1 MARKLKT
8 IMVIDDDRDTCWLL
22 SQVLGS
28 QGFCIKTVFDG
39 RSAIAELVNVSPELV
54 LLDLNLPE
62 IDGMGVLEE
71 IRKSNKDVIVIILS
85 GYGDTKRVVNA
96 MKLGAFDYIT
106 KPFNNKELAALIKN
120 AMESRLKDDTEGAR
134 QNISLSSPES
144 VKGISPQIR
153 HVFELIEAVA
163 PTNMTVVLQGESG
176 TGKELMAR
184 LIHSKSSRKNGPFV
198 ALDCGTL
205 QETLVESELFGY
217 EKGAFTGAAERK
229 EGHFEL
235 ANKGTLF
242 LDEVANI
249 KESVQLKL
257 LRVLQ
262 ERRVRHLGGKKDIP
276 VDVRIITATNTTMS
290 ELVKLGK
297 FRGDLYYRLNEF
309 LLELPPLRC
318 RSGDIPVLAEHFIE
332 EANLELGK
340 KVKGLTEKVTRLFL
354 NYAWPGNVRE
364 LKNIIRR
371 AVLMTES
378 EYMDIGDMPG
388 ELRGARDETGADV
401 SNGDVSLR
409 GVLKE
414 SIKDL
419 EREAIEKALAL
430 AKNNKSKAAKILQ
443 IDRTTLYSK
452 LKSLGILDL

>member
-1 MARKLKT
+1 MAAKLNT
-8 IMVIDDDRDTCWLL
+8 ILVVDDDRDTCWLL
-22 SQVLGS
+22 SGILGS
-28 QGFCIKTVFDG
+28 CGYDVKTAFDG
-39 RSAIAELVNVSPELV
+39 KSALTEIIKSSPELA
-54 LLDLNLPE
+54 LLDLNLPD

-71 IRKSNKDVIVIILS
+71 IRKRSRDVIVIILS

-106 KPFNNKELAALIKN
+106 KPFNNKELVALIKN
-120 AMESRLKDDTEGAR
+120 AMESRRKADTEGTRKNTA
-134 QNISLSSPES
+134 LSSPES
-144 VKGISPQIR
+144 VKGSSPQIR
-153 HVFELIEAVA
+153 HVFELIEVVA

-184 LIHSKSSRKNGPFV
+184 LIHSKSSRKGGPFV

-242 LDEVANI
+242 LDEVSNI

-276 VDVRIITATNTTMS
+276 VDVRIITAANTTMT
-290 ELVKLGK
+290 ELVTLGK

-309 LLELPPLRC
+309 LLDLPPLRC
-318 RSGDIPVLAEHFIE
+318 RSGDILVLAEHFIE

-340 KVKGLTEKVTRLFL
+340 KVRGLTEKAAGVFL

-364 LKNIIRR
+364 FRNVIRR

-378 EYMDIGDMPG
+378 EYIDIGDVPG
-388 ELRGARDETGADV
+388 ELQGARGETGADV
-401 SNGDVSLR
+401 SCGDVSLR

-414 SIKDL
+414 STKEL
-419 EREAIEKALAL
+419 EREMVEKALAL

-443 IDRTTLYSK
+443 IDRTTLYAK
-452 LKSLGILDL
+452 LKSLGIRDL

>member
-1 MARKLKT
+1 MAKKLRT
-8 IMVIDDDRDTCWLL
+8 ILVVDDDRDTCWLL

-28 QGFCIKTVFDG
+28 YGYCIKTAFDG
-39 RSAIAELVNVSPELV
+39 RSALAELSNASPELV

-71 IRKSNKDVIVIILS
+71 IRKRNKDVIVIILS

-120 AMESRLKDDTEGAR
+120 AMESCRRGDMEGTHKNAA
-134 QNISLSSPES
+134 LSSPES
-144 VKGISPQIR
+144 VRGISPQIR
-153 HVFELIEAVA
+153 HVLELIEVVA

-184 LIHSKSSRKNGPFV
+184 LIHSKSARKNGPFV

-235 ANKGTLF
+235 ANHGTLF
-242 LDEVANI
+242 LDEVTNI
-249 KESVQLKL
+249 RESVQLKL

-262 ERRVRHLGGKKDIP
+262 ERSVRHLGGKKDIP
-276 VDVRIITATNTTMS
+276 VDVRIITAANTTMA
-290 ELVKLGK
+290 ELVKLGT

-309 LLELPPLRC
+309 IVDLPPLRC
-318 RSGDIPVLAEHFIE
+318 RGGDIPVLAAHFIE
-332 EANLELGK
+332 EANTELGK
-340 KVKGLTEKVTRLFL
+340 NVRGLTEKASMAFS
-354 NYAWPGNVRE
+354 NYAWRGNVRE
-364 LKNIIRR
+364 FRNVIRR
-371 AVLMTES
+371 AVLMAES
-378 EYMDIGDMPG
+378 EYIDISDVPG
-388 ELRGARDETGADV
+388 ELLVAGDETGSDITC
-401 SNGDVSLR
+401 GDVSLR
-409 GVLKE
+409 GVLKA
-414 SIKDL
+414 STKDL
-419 EREAIEKALAL
+419 EREMIEKALTL

-452 LKSLGILDL
+452 IKSLGIR

>member
-8 IMVIDDDRDTCWLL
+8 IMVVDDNRDTCWLL
-22 SQVLGS
+22 SQVLSSHGY
-28 QGFCIKTVFDG
+28 GVKTVFDG
-39 RSAIAELVNVSPELV
+39 KSAIAELVNASPELV
-54 LLDLNLPE
+54 LLDLDLPE

-71 IRKSNKDVIVIILS
+71 IRKRNKDVIVIILS

-96 MKLGAFDYIT
+96 MKMGAFDYIT

-120 AMESRLKDDTEGAR
+120 AMESRRKADTEGTR
-134 QNISLSSPES
+134 KNIPLSSPES

-153 HVFELIEAVA
+153 HVFELIEVVA

-176 TGKELMAR
+176 TGKELIAR
-184 LIHSKSSRKNGPFV
+184 LIHAKSARKNGPFV

-235 ANKGTLF
+235 ANNGTLF
-242 LDEVANI
+242 LDEVTNI

-276 VDVRIITATNTTMS
+276 VDVRIITATNTTMTG
-290 ELVKLGK
+290 LVKLGK
-297 FRGDLYYRLNEF
+297 FRDDLYYRLNEF
-309 LLELPPLRC
+309 LLDLPPLRC
-318 RSGDIPVLAEHFIE
+318 RNGDIPVLAEHFIE

-340 KVKGLTEKVTRLFL
+340 KVRGLTENASRLFL

-364 LKNIIRR
+364 FRNVIRR
-371 AVLMTES
+371 AVLLTES
-378 EYMDIGDMPG
+378 EYIDIGDVPG
-388 ELRGARDETGADV
+388 ELQGARDETGADV
-401 SNGDVSLR
+401 SCGDVSLR

-414 SIKDL
+414 STKAL
-419 EREAIEKALAL
+419 EREAIEKAMAL

-452 LKSLGILDL
+452 IKSLKIRDL

>member
-1 MARKLKT
+1 MAAKLNT
-8 IMVIDDDRDTCWLL
+8 ILVVDDDRDTCWLL
-22 SQVLGS
+22 SGILGS
-28 QGFCIKTVFDG
+28 CGYDVKTAFDG
-39 RSAIAELVNVSPELV
+39 KSALTEIIKSSPELA
-54 LLDLNLPE
+54 LLDLNLPD

-71 IRKSNKDVIVIILS
+71 IRKRSRDVIVIILS

-106 KPFNNKELAALIKN
+106 KPFNNKELVALIKN
-120 AMESRLKDDTEGAR
+120 AMESRRKADTEGTRKNTA
-134 QNISLSSPES
+134 LSSPES
-144 VKGISPQIR
+144 VKGSSPQIR
-153 HVFELIEAVA
+153 HVFELIEVVA

-184 LIHSKSSRKNGPFV
+184 LIHSKSSRKGGPFV

-242 LDEVANI
+242 LDEVSNI

-276 VDVRIITATNTTMS
+276 VDVRIITAANTTMT
-290 ELVKLGK
+290 ELVTLGK

-309 LLELPPLRC
+309 LLDLPPLRC

-340 KVKGLTEKVTRLFL
+340 KVRGLTEKAAGVFL

-364 LKNIIRR
+364 FRNVIRR

-378 EYMDIGDMPG
+378 EYIDIGDVPG
-388 ELRGARDETGADV
+388 ELQGARGETGADV
-401 SNGDVSLR
+401 SCGDVSLR

-414 SIKDL
+414 STKEL
-419 EREAIEKALAL
+419 EREMVEKALAL

-443 IDRTTLYSK
+443 IDRTTLYAK
-452 LKSLGILDL
+452 LKSLGIRDL

>member
-1 MARKLKT
+1 MAKKLKT
-8 IMVIDDDRDTCWLL
+8 ILVVDDDRDTCWLL

-28 QGFCIKTVFDG
+28 YGYCIKTVSDG
-39 RSAIAELVNVSPELV
+39 RSALAELSNASPELV

-71 IRKSNKDVIVIILS
+71 IRKRNKDVIVIILS

-120 AMESRLKDDTEGAR
+120 AMESCRRGDMEGALK
-134 QNISLSSPES
+134 NAALSSPES
-144 VKGISPQIR
+144 VRGISPQIR
-153 HVFELIEAVA
+153 HVLELIEVVA

-184 LIHSKSSRKNGPFV
+184 LIHSKSARKNGPFV

-217 EKGAFTGAAERK
+217 EKGAFTGAAGRK

-235 ANKGTLF
+235 ANHGTLF
-242 LDEVANI
+242 LDEVTNI
-249 KESVQLKL
+249 RESVQLKL

-262 ERRVRHLGGKKDIP
+262 ERSVRHLGGKKDIP
-276 VDVRIITATNTTMS
+276 VDVRIITAANTTMA
-290 ELVKLGK
+290 ELVKLGT

-309 LLELPPLRC
+309 LVDLPPLRC
-318 RSGDIPVLAEHFIE
+318 RSGDIPVLAAHFIE
-332 EANLELGK
+332 EANTELGK
-340 KVKGLTEKVTRLFL
+340 KVRGLTEKAAMAFS
-354 NYAWPGNVRE
+354 NYAWRGNVRE
-364 LKNIIRR
+364 FRNVIRR
-371 AVLMTES
+371 AVLMAES
-378 EYMDIGDMPG
+378 EYIDIADVPG
-388 ELRGARDETGADV
+388 ELLVAGDETGSDITC
-401 SNGDVSLR
+401 GDVSLR
-409 GVLKE
+409 GVLKA
-414 SIKDL
+414 STKDL
-419 EREAIEKALAL
+419 EREIIEKALTL

-452 LKSLGILDL
+452 IKSLGIR

>member
-1 MARKLKT
+1 MAKKLKT
-8 IMVIDDDRDTCWLL
+8 ILVVDDDRDTCWLL

-28 QGFCIKTVFDG
+28 YGFCIKTVFDG
-39 RSAIAELVNVSPELV
+39 KSAIAELVNASPELV

-71 IRKSNKDVIVIILS
+71 IRKKNKDVIVIILS

-120 AMESRLKDDTEGAR
+120 AMESRLKAGTEGTR
-134 QNISLSSPES
+134 QNNALSLPES
-144 VKGISPQIR
+144 VKGISPQIM
-153 HVFELIEAVA
+153 HVLDLTEVVA

-184 LIHSKSSRKNGPFV
+184 LIHSKSARKNGPFV

-235 ANKGTLF
+235 ANNGTLF
-242 LDEVANI
+242 LDEVTNI

-276 VDVRIITATNTTMS
+276 VDVRIITATNTTMT

-297 FRGDLYYRLNEF
+297 FRDDLYYRLNEF

-318 RSGDIPVLAEHFIE
+318 RSGDIPVLAGHFIE

-340 KVKGLTEKVTRLFL
+340 KVRGLTEKANRVFL

-364 LKNIIRR
+364 IRNVIRR

-378 EYMDIGDMPG
+378 EYIDIGDVPG
-388 ELRGARDETGADV
+388 ELQGARGETVADV
-401 SNGDVSLR
+401 SCGDVSLR

-414 SIKDL
+414 STKDL
-419 EREAIEKALAL
+419 EREIIEKALAL

-452 LKSLGILDL
+452 LKSLGIRDL

>member
-8 IMVIDDDRDTCWLL
+8 IMVVDDDKDTCWLL

-28 QGFCIKTVFDG
+28 QGYCVKTVFDG
-39 RSAIAELVNVSPELV
+39 RSAIAELVNASPELV
-54 LLDLNLPE
+54 LLDLNLPD
-62 IDGMGVLEE
+62 IDGTRVLEE
-71 IRKSNKDVIVIILS
+71 IRTRNKDAIVIILS

-106 KPFNNKELAALIKN
+106 KPFNNKDLAALVKN
-120 AMESRLKDDTEGAR
+120 AMESRLKADTEGAR
-134 QNISLSSPES
+134 QNNALSSPES

-184 LIHSKSSRKNGPFV
+184 LIHSKSCRKNGPFV

-217 EKGAFTGAAERK
+217 EKGAFTGAVERK
-229 EGHFEL
+229 EGYFEL
-235 ANKGTLF
+235 ANNGTLF

-249 KESVQLKL
+249 KDSVQLKL

-276 VDVRIITATNTTMS
+276 VDVRIITATNITMT

-297 FRGDLYYRLNEF
+297 FRDDLYYRLNEF
-309 LLELPPLRC
+309 RLELPPLRC
-318 RSGDIPVLAEHFIE
+318 RSGDIPVLAGYFIE

-340 KVKGLTEKVTRLFL
+340 KVRGLTEQATRAFL
-354 NYAWPGNVRE
+354 NYGWPGNVRE
-364 LKNIIRR
+364 LRNIIRR
-371 AVLMTES
+371 AVLMTEA
-378 EYMDIGDMPG
+378 EYMDIGDVPR
-388 ELRGARDETGADV
+388 ELQGVLDETGADV
-401 SNGDVSLR
+401 SCGDVSLR

-414 SIKDL
+414 STKDL
-419 EREAIEKALAL
+419 ERDMIEKALAL

-452 LKSLGILDL
+452 LKSLKIRDL

>member
-235 ANKGTLF
+235 ADKGTLF

>member
-8 IMVIDDDRDTCWLL
+8 IMVIDDERDTCWLL

>member
-1 MARKLKT
+1 MGRKLKT
-8 IMVIDDDRDTCWLL
+8 IMVVDDDRDACWLL
-22 SQVLGS
+22 SQALGS
-28 QGFCIKTVFDG
+28 QGFCVKTVFDG
-39 RSAIAELVNVSPELV
+39 RTAIAEFVNVSPELV

-62 IDGMGVLEE
+62 RDGMAVLEE
-71 IRKSNKDVIVIILS
+71 IRKKNKDATVIILS

-120 AMESRLKDDTEGAR
+120 ALESRLDTEGAR
-134 QNISLSSPES
+134 KDTALSSQES
-144 VKGISPQIR
+144 VKGVSPQIG

-184 LIHSKSSRKNGPFV
+184 LIHSKSARKNGPFV

-217 EKGAFTGAAERK
+217 EKGAFTGATERK

-235 ANKGTLF
+235 ANNGTLF

-276 VDVRIITATNTTMS
+276 VDVRIITATNITMS
-290 ELVKLGK
+290 ELVKHGK

-309 LLELPPLRC
+309 LLELPPLRL
-318 RSGDIPVLAEHFIE
+318 RGGDIPVLAEHFIE

-340 KVKGLTEKVTRLFL
+340 KVRGLTEKASKVFL

-371 AVLMTES
+371 AVLMTKS
-378 EYMDIGDMPG
+378 EYMDIGDVQGM
-388 ELRGARDETGADV
+388 LQGARDETGADAV
-401 SNGDVSLR
+401 WRDVSLR
-409 GVLKE
+409 GVLRE
-414 SIKDL
+414 STKDM
-419 EREAIEKALAL
+419 ERGMIERALTL

-443 IDRTTLYSK
+443 IDRATLYSK
-452 LKSLGILDL
+452 IKSLNIRDL

>member
-290 ELVKLGK
+290 ELVKHGK
-297 FRGDLYYRLNEF
+297 FRDDLYYRLNEF
-309 LLELPPLRC
+309 LLELPPLRR

-340 KVKGLTEKVTRLFL
+340 KVKGLTEKATRLFL

-388 ELRGARDETGADV
+388 ELQGARDETGTDV

>member
-388 ELRGARDETGADV
+388 ELQGARDETGTDV

>member
-96 MKLGAFDYIT
+96 LKLGAFDYIT

>member
-8 IMVIDDDRDTCWLL
+8 IMVVDDDRDTCWLL

-28 QGFCIKTVFDG
+28 HGYGVKTVFDG
-39 RSAIAELVNVSPELV
+39 RSAIAELVNASPDLV
-54 LLDLNLPE
+54 LLDLNIPE

-106 KPFNNKELAALIKN
+106 KPFNNKELSALIKN
-120 AMESRLKDDTEGAR
+120 AMESRLKADTEGAR
-134 QNISLSSPES
+134 QNNALSSPEN
-144 VKGISPQIR
+144 VKGISPQIS
-153 HVFELIEAVA
+153 HVFELIEVVA

-217 EKGAFTGAAERK
+217 EKGAFTGAVERK

-276 VDVRIITATNTTMS
+276 VDVRIITATNTTMT
-290 ELVKLGK
+290 ELVKRGK
-297 FRGDLYYRLNEF
+297 FRDDLYYRLNEF

-340 KVKGLTEKVTRLFL
+340 KVRGLTEKATRAFL

-364 LKNIIRR
+364 LRNIIRR
-371 AVLMTES
+371 AVLMTAS
-378 EYMDIGDMPG
+378 EYMDIGDVPG
-388 ELRGARDETGADV
+388 ELQGARDETGADV
-401 SNGDVSLR
+401 SCGNVSLR
-409 GVLKE
+409 GVVKE

-419 EREAIEKALAL
+419 EREVIEKALAL

-452 LKSLGILDL
+452 LKSLGIRDL